1 MFARKLTPQQESI
14 NKNSFKF
21 IEKPISPEQSDNKI
35 EFEYAKAI
43 GEMSLLINI
52 IPPNS
57 DEKIKSSEDSKSKTY
72 AIETYDDIPTIH
84 LFTTNDLEEKSS
96 PFRHLDNKYTQKVVN
111 ISDIHDFI
119 EELNV
124 ENNDFLTMIHNG
136 PTGNDTLTLKPD
148 DIHFVYTTYINPTYF
163 IGGVDDPFRTIIEK
177 FGREDSNKK
186 IKNIYAIRTYDKNH
200 NENYNLDLYFD
211 HDDAITPTK
220 IDQLNNLLSEANT
233 KLSKQVQINNI
244 RFFDYKK
251 DVLDFIN
258 ATNLQPSVYH
268 RLSPWENILKL
279 VHDFSHP
286 AS

>member
-1 MFARKLTPQQESI
+1 MPEKTLTPEQESI
-14 NKNSFKF
+14 NKNNFKF
-21 IEKPISPEQSDNKI
+21 MENPISQKQSTNKI

-43 GEMSLLINI
+43 ADMALLINVI
-52 IPPNS
+52 SPNP
-57 DEKIKSSEDSKSKTY
+57 DEKSISPESSKSETY

-84 LFTTNDLEEKSS
+84 LFTTNELEEKSS
-96 PFRHLDNKYTQKVVN
+96 PFRHLNDKYTQQVVN

-119 EELNV
+119 EELNIK
-124 ENNDFLTMIHNG
+124 NNDFITMIHNG
-136 PTGNDTLTLKPD
+136 PTSNDTLTLKPD
-148 DIHFVYTTYINPTYF
+148 DIDFVYTTYINPTYF
-163 IGGVDDPFRTIIEK
+163 LGGVDDPFRTIIEK
-177 FGREDSNKK
+177 FGRENSNKK

-211 HDDAITPTK
+211 HDDAINPTK

-258 ATNLQPSVYH
+258 ATDLQPSVYH

-279 VHDFSHP
+279 VHNFSHT
-286 AS
+286 SS